1 MYLLSG
7 LLIEHHQCACFKYI
21 LLRTLNSY
29 IHHYYSTVNIARDQA
44 IMLIL
49 LTIMLCCSAQNFDL
63 YIMLNSM
70 LKNKICAHNNNY
82 MYIYIYIYIF
92 KGFCVGRSKG
102 KTVLYW
108 PYSTGNASAV
118 LYCQYSKNGVSKPI
132 YPK

>member
-29 IHHYYSTVNIARDQA
+29 IHRYYSTVNIARDQP

-63 YIMLNSM
+63 YIMLITIVCSRTRFV
-70 LKNKICAHNNNY
+70 LIIIIIC
-82 MYIYIYIYIF
+82 IYIYIYIF

-118 LYCQYSKNGVSKPI
+118 LYCQYSTVNQK
-132 YPK
+132 